1 MYAVLRSTT
10 GNKAN
15 ETARLLEQNMA
26 EMEKLFRSVRG
37 FVSYSLVRTDDGTV
51 SVSVFQ
57 DKTSADEGSRVVL
70 DWIKKNAPDLAPP
83 AMSEGPVLISIGPI
97 QIGPI

>member
-15 ETARLLEQNMA
+15 ETARLLEQNKA
-26 EMEKLFRSVRG
+26 EMEKLLRSVRG

-51 SVSVFQ
+51 SMSVFQ
-57 DKTSADEGSRVVL
+57 DKANADESSRVVL
-70 DWIKKNAPDLAPP
+70 DWIKKNAPALEPP
-83 AMSEGPVLISIGPI
+83 VMSQGPVLISIGPI
-97 QIGPI
+97 SIGPI